1 MHEQDCLRIY
11 RILGND
17 ALRKHRGG
25 TALDIITLQQQLEL
39 IQLNDYIQIQSID
52 LDELSSHMIQNIGTT
67 DSYVRDQLIYK
78 CFAHFIQNEFL
89 SHDQLETLLTTC
101 LSNDYLYKDIASPN
115 TDGVFTRSYTTLLI
129 GLIIQFDNSHSFL
142 LQETVQEVKEKLITY
157 MNLEIDYRGCVQDK
171 GWAHSIAHAS
181 DAFNEL
187 VHSSHITCSCYEVI
201 AHCILNKIFIYSTVY
216 HNNEDERIVTP
227 LLSMLYYDFPRDQLF
242 SIIYKKIK
250 RLPQFK
256 VRLSCHEYFILCA
269 NIKTF
274 LRTLFFRTKIDSNL
288 TSVANQA
295 EKMLRELPKY
305 C

>member
-1 MHEQDCLRIY
+1 M
-11 RILGND
+11 N
-17 ALRKHRGG
+17 
-25 TALDIITLQQQLEL
+25 IIALQQQLEL
-39 IQLNDYIQIQSID
+39 IQQNDYTQMQNID
-52 LDELSSHMIQNIGTT
+52 LNELSSHMIGHMGTT

-89 SHDQLETLLTTC
+89 SHDNLETLLTTC
-101 LSNDYLYKDIASPN
+101 LSDDYLYREISSPN

-142 LQETVQEVKEKLITY
+142 LQETVQNVKEKLITY
-157 MNLEIDYRGCVQDK
+157 MNLEIDYRGYVQDK
-171 GWAHSIAHAS
+171 GWAHSVAHAS

-187 VHSSHITCSCYEVI
+187 VHSAHITCSCYEEI
-201 AHCILNKIFIYSTVY
+201 AHCLLNKIFIYSTVY
-216 HNNEDERIVTP
+216 HNNEDERIITP

-250 RLPQFK
+250 RLTQLK
-256 VRLSCHEYFILCA
+256 IRLSCHEYFILCA
-269 NIKTF
+269 NVKTF
-274 LRTLFFRTKIDSNL
+274 LRTLFFRAKIDPNL
-288 TSVANQA
+288 TSVANRA

>member
-1 MHEQDCLRIY
+1 MP
-11 RILGND
+11 
-17 ALRKHRGG
+17 RGG
-25 TALDIITLQQQLEL
+25 TSLDIVTLQQQLDL
-39 IQLNDYIQIQSID
+39 IQQNDYSQIQNID
-52 LDELSSHMIQNIGTT
+52 LNELSSHMIGHIGTT

-78 CFAHFIQNEFL
+78 CFAHFIQNEYL

-101 LSNDYLYKDIASPN
+101 LSDDYLYQEITSPN

-157 MNLEIDYRGCVQDK
+157 MNLETDFRGYVQDK
-171 GWAHSIAHAS
+171 GWAHSVAHAS

-187 VHSSHITCSCYEVI
+187 VHNPHITCSCYEEI
-201 AHCILNKIFIYSTVY
+201 AHCIINKIFIYSTVY

-227 LLSMLYYDFPRDQLF
+227 LLSMLYYDFPRDLLF

-250 RLPQFK
+250 RLPQFRK
-256 VRLSCHEYFILCA
+256 RLSCHKYCILCA
-269 NIKTF
+269 NLKTF
-274 LRTLFFRTKIDSNL
+274 LRTLFFRSKTDPNFS
-288 TSVANQA
+288 SVANRA